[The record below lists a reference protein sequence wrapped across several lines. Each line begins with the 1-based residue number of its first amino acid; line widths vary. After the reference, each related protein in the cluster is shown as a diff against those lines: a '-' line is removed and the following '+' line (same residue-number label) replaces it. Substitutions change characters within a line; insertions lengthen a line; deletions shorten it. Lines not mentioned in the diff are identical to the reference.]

1 MLKKEILFTLIMK
14 NYMRNVIPPMSSKH
28 IITLIQTFEDQTF
41 SRIFVNLF
49 KKIFADHNTNLSLFN
64 FLFIFYYHI
73 NGP

>member
-14 NYMRNVIPPMSSKH
+14 NYMRNVI
-28 IITLIQTFEDQTF
+28 
-41 SRIFVNLF
+41 FVNLF
-49 KKIFADHNTNLSLFN
+49 KKIFADHNTNLSLFK